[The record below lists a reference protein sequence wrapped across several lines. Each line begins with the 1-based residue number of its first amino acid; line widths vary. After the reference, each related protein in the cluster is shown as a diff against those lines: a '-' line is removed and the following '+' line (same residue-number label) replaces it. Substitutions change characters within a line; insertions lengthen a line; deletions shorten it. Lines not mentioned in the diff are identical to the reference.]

1 MVDDTEDTII
11 RPRRAPRVAS
21 VTGVDL
27 DETVLAPPPELVE
40 PPEPPV
46 AARPLSSVAPFPPPR
61 ARVAPTERRP
71 AAPAVT
77 RFFRIRLGDAVF
89 SLEAPAFVGRHPS
102 TPRILGTSAVRL
114 VRVVSPNREVS
125 ATHASFRQ
133 EGGAVVVT
141 DLDSTN
147 GTAVAVPGKDP
158 VVLRQGDSLVVLPG
172 SRVLLGDGVVVEI
185 LEPHAAGATEN
196 DD

>member
-27 DETVLAPPPELVE
+27 DETVLAPRPELVE

-46 AARPLSSVAPFPPPR
+46 AARPLSSVGPVPPPR

-71 AAPAVT
+71 SAPAVT

-185 LEPHAAGATEN
+185 LEPHVAGATEN

>member
-11 RPRRAPRVAS
+11 RPRRASRVAS
-21 VTGVDL
+21 VTDVDL
-27 DETVLAPPPELVE
+27 DDTVLAPPPELVE
-40 PPEPPV
+40 PPEPPRS
-46 AARPLSSVAPFPPPR
+46 ARPLPVGAAPPPR
-61 ARVAPTERRP
+61 IPVAPTERRP
-71 AAPAVT
+71 ATPAKT
-77 RFFRIRLGDAVF
+77 RLFRIRLGDSVF

-102 TPRILGTSAVRL
+102 TPRILGATAVRL
-114 VRVVSPNREVS
+114 VRVSSPNREVS

-133 EGGAVVVT
+133 EGGTVVVT

-158 VVLRQGDSLVVLPG
+158 VVLRQGDSLVALPG

-185 LEPHAAGATEN
+185 LEPLET